1 MTTDK
6 ARGGFLERFLPAL
19 FCLAGGSSLALIVA
33 DLAAQ
38 ADGGF
43 SAQAQAR
50 LAASGIA
57 SPVTAVLLNF
67 RAYDTL
73 LEIGVLLLAVIGL
86 SSLRERNV
94 NPLPAE
100 RMDDPVLSALVRL
113 LFPLAVLTAGYLL
126 WSGTHAPG
134 GAFQAGAVLGAGGV
148 LLHLAGFTV
157 PAGLRGGLLRG
168 LFLLGFC
175 VFLTVAAGVM
185 IPGNRF
191 LEYPPGGARELIV
204 LIESALTVSIAFIL
218 SGLVLISSPPQPHDH
233 ALPSVRGDK
242 P

>member
-1 MTTDK
+1 M
-6 ARGGFLERFLPAL
+6 
-19 FCLAGGSSLALIVA
+19 ALIVA

-38 ADGGF
+38 ADGGL
-43 SAQAQAR
+43 SEQVQDR

-67 RAYDTL
+67 RGYDTL
-73 LEIGVLLLAVIGL
+73 LEIGVLLLAMIGL

-94 NPLPAE
+94 DPLPVE
-100 RMDDPVLSALVRL
+100 QMGEPVLSTLARL
-113 LFPLAVLTAGYLL
+113 IFPLAVLIGGYLL

-134 GAFQAGAVLGAGGV
+134 GAFQAGAVLGAGAV
-148 LLHLAGFTV
+148 LLHLAGVPV
-157 PAGLRGGLLRG
+157 PAGLRGMLLRG
-168 LFLLGFC
+168 LFLFGFC
-175 VFLTVAAGVM
+175 IFLAVAAGVM
-185 IPGNRF
+185 IAGNRL

-218 SGLVLISSPPQPHDH
+218 SGLVLISAPPQPYDH
-233 ALPSVRGDK
+233 AAPSVRGDK